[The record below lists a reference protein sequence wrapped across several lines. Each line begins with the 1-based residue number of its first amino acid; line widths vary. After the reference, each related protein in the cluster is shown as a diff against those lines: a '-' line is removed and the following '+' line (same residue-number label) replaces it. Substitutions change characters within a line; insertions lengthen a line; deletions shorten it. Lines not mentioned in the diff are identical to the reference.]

1 MAKTIAVAD
10 EQNTGIERL
19 KSRPRELKEFLQNV
33 RSEMRKV
40 VSPTRTEVQA
50 TTTVVLAVCVA
61 PVASIAATAMVRV
74 ALGSDEIGVTPS
86 WATSVPVNVYV
97 HM

>member
-40 VSPTRTEVQA
+40 VTPTFAEVKS
-50 TTTVVLAVCVA
+50 TTIVVLLAVGLF
-61 PVASIAATAMVRV
+61 AAYFFVVDTIFGNA
-74 ALGSDEIGVTPS
+74 VTHLIQYL
-86 WATSVPVNVYV
+86 TK
-97 HM
+97 H